1 MNLQP
6 ILEGILKEEED
17 KKQIAAM
24 NQAMQSAA
32 AELAKL
38 YKDNEAEIKQD
49 VEQSEEKINEA
60 LGAIAI
66 IGFIL
71 ALPKVVE
78 LLVKGIGKIVAVWKK
93 LVKPGQAKGNE
104 EEFAH
109 NIIEF
114 THKWHK
120 VYIKGLKWILQ
131 MSGVFKKA
139 NITGDAAQMKAAEAI
154 YYTIIAGLAIYSGV
168 GAASAFKVAA
178 QGAAHGGSFS
188 LAAFEAAMASVKTG
202 EVGEFLGKL
211 GLKVAKAA

>member
-1 MNLQP
+1 MKLQP

-66 IGFIL
+66 IGFIV

-168 GAASAFKVAA
+168 GAASAFKAAA

-211 GLKVAKAA
+211 GLKVVKAA

>member
-1 MNLQP
+1 MKLQP
-6 ILEGILKEEED
+6 ILEGILREEED
-17 KKQIAAM
+17 KKQITAM
-24 NQAMQSAA
+24 DQAMQAAA
-32 AELAKL
+32 AELAKQ

-49 VEQSEEKINEA
+49 VEQSEEELNEA
-60 LGAIAI
+60 LGAVAI

-93 LVKPGQAKGNE
+93 LVKPGQAKGQE

-120 VYIKGLKWILQ
+120 TYIKGLKWILQ

-139 NITGDAAQMKAAEAI
+139 NIQGDAAQTKAAEAI
-154 YYTIIAGLAIYSGV
+154 YYTIIAGLAVYSGV
-168 GAASAFKVAA
+168 GAVGAFKAAA
-178 QGAAHGGSFS
+178 QGAAHGGGFS
-188 LAAFEAAMASVKTG
+188 LAAFEAAMASIKSS
-202 EVGEFLGKL
+202 EVSEFIGKL
-211 GLKVAKAA
+211 GLKAVKAA

>member
-1 MNLQP
+1 MKLQP

-49 VEQSEEKINEA
+49 VEQSEEKLNEA
-60 LGAIAI
+60 LGAVAI

-120 VYIKGLKWILQ
+120 TYIKGLKWILQ

-139 NITGDAAQMKAAEAI
+139 NITGEAAQMKAAEAI

-168 GAASAFKVAA
+168 GAAGAFKAAA
-178 QGAAHGGSFS
+178 QGATHGGSFS
-188 LAAFEAAMASVKTG
+188 LGAFEAAMASVKTG
-202 EVGEFLGKL
+202 EVAEFLGKL
-211 GLKVAKAA
+211 GLKAVKVA

>member
-1 MNLQP
+1 MKLQP
-6 ILEGILKEEED
+6 ILEGILREEED

-24 NQAMQSAA
+24 DQAMQAAA
-32 AELAKL
+32 AELANL
-38 YKDNEAEIKQD
+38 YKSSEAEIKQD
-49 VEQSEEKINEA
+49 VEQSEEKLNEA
-60 LGAIAI
+60 LGAVAI

-78 LLVKGIGKIVAVWKK
+78 LLVKGVGKIVAVWKK
-93 LVKPGQAKGNE
+93 LVKPGQAKGQE

-120 VYIKGLKWILQ
+120 TYIKGLKWILQ

-139 NITGDAAQMKAAEAI
+139 GIVGDTAQMKAAEAI

-168 GAASAFKVAA
+168 GAVGAFKAAA
-178 QGAAHGGSFS
+178 QGAAHGGGFS
-188 LAAFEAAMASVKTG
+188 LAAFEAAMASVKTS
-202 EVGEFLGKL
+202 EVSQFIVKL
-211 GLKVAKAA
+211 GLKAA

>member
-1 MNLQP
+1 MKLQP
-6 ILEGILKEEED
+6 ILEGILREEED

-24 NQAMQSAA
+24 DQAMQAAA
-32 AELAKL
+32 AELANF

-49 VEQSEEKINEA
+49 VEQSEEKLNES
-60 LGAIAI
+60 LGAVAI

-78 LLVKGIGKIVAVWKK
+78 LLVKGLGKIVAVWKK

-120 VYIKGLKWILQ
+120 TYIKGLKWILQ

-139 NITGDAAQMKAAEAI
+139 GIVGDTAQMKAAEAI
-154 YYTIIAGLAIYSGV
+154 YYTIIAALAIYSGV
-168 GAASAFKVAA
+168 GAVGAFKAAA
-178 QGAAHGGSFS
+178 QGAAHGGGFS
-188 LAAFEAAMASVKTG
+188 LAAFEAAMASVKTS
-202 EVGEFLGKL
+202 EVSQFVGKL
-211 GLKVAKAA
+211 GLKVA